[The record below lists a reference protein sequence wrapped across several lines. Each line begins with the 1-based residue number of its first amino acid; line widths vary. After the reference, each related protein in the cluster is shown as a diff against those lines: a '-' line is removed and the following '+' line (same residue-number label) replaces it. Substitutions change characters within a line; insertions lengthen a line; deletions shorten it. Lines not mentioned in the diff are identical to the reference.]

1 MATVRITIN
10 GLDAFVRS
18 PYEARMVIREMPD
31 RTWNPALKV
40 WIIPASDVDLLKGKL
55 EDEGFAVQ
63 VADDTPKQ
71 SQQATANEAEM
82 RHLRDR
88 VEVLQGR
95 VRSLEAE
102 NTKLRAENRVHAF
115 NDRFGNSSPFSRR
128 GSGSSWADDMFNAMS
143 PALAEKVYKKLSTV
157 LHPDLGGDTELM
169 KLINVAHDKSKAA

>member
-18 PYEARMVIREMPD
+18 PYEARMIIREMPD

-40 WIIPASDVDLLKGKL
+40 WIIPTTDVPLLKGKL

-71 SQQATANEAEM
+71 SQQDTVNAAEIERLKREAIRLE
-82 RHLRDR
+82 LRMKA
-88 VEVLQGR
+88 LQD
-95 VRSLEAE
+95 E
-102 NTKLRAENRVHAF
+102 NLKLRAQGYVNNF
-115 NDRFGNSSPFSRR
+115 NDKSPFSRR
-128 GSGSSWADDMFNAMS
+128 GAGSSWADDMFNAMS
-143 PALAEKVYKKLSTV
+143 PELATKVYKALSKA

-169 KLINVAHDKSKAA
+169 KLVNVAHDKSKAA